1 MLSFVLIEKVGCS
14 ILGQKLT
21 ISFAL
26 SDLKCMAK
34 VSIHRFQSFFSK
46 GQLISDHIFLPSLS
60 NNEKK
65 IDKYIVSYIK
75 KLFSY
80 VDVSSR
86 HIFSNQAALWK
97 INR

>member
-1 MLSFVLIEKVGCS
+1 
-14 ILGQKLT
+14 
-21 ISFAL
+21 
-26 SDLKCMAK
+26 MAK

-46 GQLISDHIFLPSLS
+46 DQLIYDHIFLPLLS

-65 IDKYIVSYIK
+65 IDKIYCVVYK
-75 KLFSY
+75 KLLISY
-80 VDVSSR
+80 VDVFRR